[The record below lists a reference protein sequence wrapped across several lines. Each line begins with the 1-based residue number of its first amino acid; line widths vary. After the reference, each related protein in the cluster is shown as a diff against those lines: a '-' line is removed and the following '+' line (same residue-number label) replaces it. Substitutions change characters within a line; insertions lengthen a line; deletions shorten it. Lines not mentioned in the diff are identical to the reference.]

1 MRDGNALSPVTLF
14 AHISAALLCLVLVGS
29 ANAAAISPATL
40 SGPDRTQLLIAGA
53 KKEGTLALYSS
64 TALEDMTAVIAGF
77 EKKYGIK
84 VRLWRGGS
92 EDILTRVLTEARAG
106 RHDVDVVETS
116 TSEMAALS
124 RENLFQPVTSPVFA
138 ELMPEARPNGRP
150 WAGSRIFIY
159 STGYNTRLVRK
170 EDAPG
175 RYEDLLLPKWKGK
188 LGIEGTDSNWF
199 MTLVTA
205 MGEQKGLAL
214 FRDIVA
220 RNGVSV
226 RRGHTL
232 LSNLVIS
239 GEVALALNIY
249 PHEIVP
255 MKQSGAPIQELYLAP
270 TIAEMGAG
278 GVTKWAPHPYAAV
291 LFLDFLLS
299 DGQKIWADMQRMP
312 TNLKYQHLPPGVKLT
327 FVDGARYVREN
338 AKWQKL
344 YKDVLGRN

>member
-1 MRDGNALSPVTLF
+1 MGDRSRRLSPAAMLAGVAAALFLF
-14 AHISAALLCLVLVGS
+14 ATAATAQTG
-29 ANAAAISPATL
+29 PATL
-40 SGPDRTQLLIAGA
+40 AGPDRTARLIAGA

-64 TALEDMTAVIAGF
+64 TALEDMTPVIAAF

-92 EDILTRVLTEARAG
+92 EDILTRVLTEARG
-106 RHDVDVVETS
+106 NRHDVDVVETS
-116 TSEMAALS
+116 TSEMEALS
-124 RENLFQPVTSPVFA
+124 RENLFQPVSSPVFA

-159 STGYNTRLVRK
+159 SVGYNTNLVRK
-170 EDAPG
+170 ADAP
-175 RYEDLLLPKWKGK
+175 RSYEDLLLPKWKGK

-205 MGEQKGLAL
+205 MGEAKGLAL
-214 FRDIVA
+214 FREIVA
-220 RNGVSV
+220 KNGISV

-232 LSNLVIS
+232 LSNLVVS
-239 GEVALALNIY
+239 GEVAMALNIY
-249 PHEIVP
+249 PHEMVP
-255 MKQSGAPIQELYLAP
+255 MKRAGAPIQELYLAP
-270 TIAEMGAG
+270 TVAEMGAG
-278 GVTKWAPHPYAAV
+278 GVTRWAPHPYAAV

-299 DGQKIWADMQRMP
+299 DGQKIWADMGRMP

-338 AKWQKL
+338 GKWQKL
-344 YKDVLGRN
+344 YKDVLSKGAR